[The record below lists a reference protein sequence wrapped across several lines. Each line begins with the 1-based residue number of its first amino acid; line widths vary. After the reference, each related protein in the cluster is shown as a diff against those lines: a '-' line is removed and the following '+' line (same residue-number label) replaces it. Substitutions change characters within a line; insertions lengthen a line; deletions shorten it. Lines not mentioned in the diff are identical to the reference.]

1 MVNILFDCPNLDDF
15 KEELSPYFSPDSR
28 VAVVALSYYDDYVY
42 DEESWQRVYGPGG
55 NCYYETVDPL
65 GAFGVPAESIRFI
78 SYFSDTKE
86 SATEKIEWANTV
98 YFTGGLPDRMM
109 ERIEDMGIADVLRKK
124 DGVIVGYSAGAVIQL
139 KKYHLTP
146 DGDYPE
152 FGYYYGLGYLD
163 SLSLEVHYEHKA
175 VQDESVKR
183 VLCER
188 GLPVYVT
195 HTREGGVVVDGDRIF
210 TVGNVDIHTP

>member
-15 KEELSPYFSPDSR
+15 VEELSPYFSAESR

-42 DEESWQRVYGPGG
+42 DEESWQRVYGVGG

-65 GAFGVPAESIRFI
+65 GALGVPKENIKFI
-78 SYFSDTKE
+78 SYFSDTTE
-86 SATEKIEWANTV
+86 SAREKIEWANV
-98 YFTGGLPDRMM
+98 IYFTGGLPDRMM
-109 ERIEDMGIADVLRKK
+109 ERIEDMGIADDLRKK

-139 KKYHLTP
+139 RKYHLTP

-163 SLSLEVHYEHKA
+163 CLSLEVHYEFKA
-175 VQDESVKR
+175 VQDESIAR
-183 VLCER
+183 VPAER
-188 GLPVYVT
+188 GLPLYVT
-195 HTREGGVVVDGDRIF
+195 HTRQGGVVVDNGRVF
-210 TVGNVDIHTP
+210 TVGRVDLHLP